1 MRDPA
6 APSVKR
12 SPSRYVIFKGEL
24 IMNKRKSVAKTNKGA
39 KGKAKILKV
48 RTNVK
53 AGGTKYQRCETW
65 QRHV

>member
-1 MRDPA
+1 
-6 APSVKR
+6 
-12 SPSRYVIFKGEL
+12 
-24 IMNKRKSVAKTNKGA
+24 MNKPKPNTKSSKHS
-39 KGKAKILKV
+39 KATDKSLKV